1 MRLNRSF
8 VFFLSSLLLCCGV
21 SFSFVLLRPVAGT
34 HQTAFTDFQQARQ
47 LLHPLP
53 APQAPVR
60 TQADGDGAAA
70 GAGAGDD
77 DDDDD
82 VDDDKKS
89 KCGCQTSITH
99 KFFSEAML
107 LKMVETMES
116 NRCHDKRYVKV
127 VHLFY
132 LFPHRIITS
141 FCLSFSPRQRSGF
154 DFVCMERTQILFSA

>member
-60 TQADGDGAAA
+60 TQADGDGAA
-70 GAGAGDD
+70 GGG
-77 DDDDD
+77 DDDD

-141 FCLSFSPRQRSGF
+141 FCLSFSDFSPRQRSGY
-154 DFVCMERTQILFSA
+154 DFVCMERSQILFSA